1 MKFTVLTMLPDLVK
15 EYFEHSVIKK
25 AKDRGAFKIEVVN
38 IRDFSQNKHRHVDD
52 SPYGGGA
59 GMLLQIDPLLRALE
73 HVKKP
78 DSHVLLTSP
87 KAHPFNQ
94 KKAAELAQKDHLV
107 FICGHY
113 EGVDARIEK
122 YVDENI
128 SIGDYIMTGGELASL
143 VVIDAVSRLLDNSI
157 NRESL
162 KEESFDN
169 HLLEYPQYSRPSVY
183 RGMKV
188 PEVLLS
194 GNHQMIKRWRT
205 KMALLETLKYRKDLL
220 HEHRFTQDEI
230 DLLHELYQEL
240 KDGLINI

>member
-1 MKFTVLTMLPDLVK
+1 MKFTVLTMLPDLIK

-25 AKDRGAFKIEVVN
+25 AKDRGAFEIEVVN

-59 GMLLQIDPLLRALE
+59 GMLLQIDPLLRALK
-73 HVKKP
+73 HAKTP

-87 KAHPFNQ
+87 KAYPFNQ
-94 KKAAELAQKDHLV
+94 AKAIELAKKDHLI

-113 EGVDARIEK
+113 EGVDARIER

-157 NRESL
+157 NSESL

-183 RGMKV
+183 HGMKV

-194 GNHQMIKRWRT
+194 GNHQMIKRWRM
-205 KMALLETLKYRKDLL
+205 KMSFLETLKYRKDLL
-220 HEHRFTQDEI
+220 RKHQFSKEEI
-230 DLLHELYQEL
+230 DLLHELYQDL
-240 KDGLINI
+240 KNGSING

>member
-25 AKDRGAFKIEVVN
+25 AKDRGAFAIEVVN

-78 DSHVLLTSP
+78 DSYVLLTSP
-87 KAHPFNQ
+87 KAYPFNQ
-94 KKAAELAQKDHLV
+94 KKAVELAQKDHLI

-220 HEHRFTQDEI
+220 HEHRFNQDEI

-240 KDGLINI
+240 KDGLINS